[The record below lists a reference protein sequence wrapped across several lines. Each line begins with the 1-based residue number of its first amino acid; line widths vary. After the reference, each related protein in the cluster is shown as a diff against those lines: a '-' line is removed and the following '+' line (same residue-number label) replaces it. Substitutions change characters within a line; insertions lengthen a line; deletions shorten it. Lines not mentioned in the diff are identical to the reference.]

1 MAEAM
6 GKPSSANAEHKRG
19 VSPKSRHRLA
29 SLQCGLTGRQCLEN
43 DEIGARLKQSPGLPR
58 QNIHT
63 LLLRRSGRAQRPDG
77 ARDENTPPPVARIT
91 GFHRDFHRRMVDVRH
106 FGDKA
111 MLQQRYIIGAEGI
124 GRYDI
129 RSRRQIFRVDFTD
142 KLRIRDTNFI
152 IATVRENVATVQL
165 RSHGAIENNQ
175 LLQQKMIQFY
185 ALHAVHQIMRSSDTR
200 SQILTILI

>member
-1 MAEAM
+1 
-6 GKPSSANAEHKRG
+6 
-19 VSPKSRHRLA
+19 
-29 SLQCGLTGRQCLEN
+29 
-43 DEIGARLKQSPGLPR
+43 
-58 QNIHT
+58 
-63 LLLRRSGRAQRPDG
+63 
-77 ARDENTPPPVARIT
+77 
-91 GFHRDFHRRMVDVRH
+91 
-106 FGDKA
+106 

-142 KLRIRDTNFI
+142 KLRIRDTNLI
-152 IATVRENVATVQL
+152 IATVRKNMATVQL